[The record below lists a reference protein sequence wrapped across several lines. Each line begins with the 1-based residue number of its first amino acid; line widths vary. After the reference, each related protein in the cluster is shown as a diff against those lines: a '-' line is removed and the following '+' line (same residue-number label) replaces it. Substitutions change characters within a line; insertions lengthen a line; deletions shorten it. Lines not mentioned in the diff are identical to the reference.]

1 MYPPLTALRAFEAAS
16 RCGSFSAAAEE
27 LSVTQSAVSHQVRHL
42 EDWLGAPLF
51 VRGKGNRLTLLP
63 HGAALAQRLTASFGE
78 IEAAC
83 RSARQAQDPPGLVI
97 AAIPSVAVCWLI
109 PRLDQFRRRHPDIRL
124 RVMYALHGQAIDF
137 SDVDLALI
145 FSKEGAPRADGVR
158 VTSFL
163 PGSSTPVCSPSLAAE
178 LGKSGAY
185 DFTKATLLH
194 DSGVG
199 GWQRWFARAQVP
211 LPRAFEGPVFE
222 DFNLLRAAALAGQ
235 GIALCAGAIIADD
248 LRSERLVEL
257 SSVTVHDDCAYYL
270 LDHQNRGSANREAAE
285 AFREWLFA
293 SREQDARMREAA
305 LDARDAY
312 VAEQDQV
319 PHQV

>member
-1 MYPPLTALRAFEAAS
+1 M
-16 RCGSFSAAAEE
+16 
-27 LSVTQSAVSHQVRHL
+27 
-42 EDWLGAPLF
+42 
-51 VRGKGNRLTLLP
+51 
-63 HGAALAQRLTASFGE
+63 
-78 IEAAC
+78 
-83 RSARQAQDPPGLVI
+83 
-97 AAIPSVAVCWLI
+97 
-109 PRLDQFRRRHPDIRL
+109 
-124 RVMYALHGQAIDF
+124 
-137 SDVDLALI
+137 I

-163 PGSSTPVCSPSLAAE
+163 PGASTPVCSPSLAAE

-235 GIALCAGAIIADD
+235 GIALSGAIIADD

-270 LDHQNRGSANREAAE
+270 LDHQNRGSATARRRSLMSGCSQPGAGRQNAE
-285 AFREWLFA
+285 ALWTRGRLR
-293 SREQDARMREAA
+293 SRAGSGPAPFDRPVLLPTSQPLGSPSQSLGVSSNSTESTISRVAAARISGST
-305 LDARDAY
+305 
-312 VAEQDQV
+312 V
-319 PHQV
+319 PDPDHIWMGTVR